1 MIVDASSARVCNAT
15 VNNSVD
21 RRSELSQNAHRTGIW
36 YDPAGGRWVTAPTRG
51 SVEVPD
57 LDGRL
62 SLDVPTREAASGDW
76 GGAVRSLPSAVLH
89 AASVA
94 DVVKMVRFCRSCDIT
109 IGARG
114 EGHTMYGH
122 SQVGGGVVIAMTSLN
137 RIHSIESDRACV
149 EGGVTW
155 RELLTATLTR
165 GLTPPVLTDYLSLS
179 VGGTLSVG
187 GVNGTSYRYGSQGDN
202 VLELDVVTG
211 EGDLI
216 TCSASHHRDL
226 FEAVL
231 GGLGQFGIIV
241 RASIILIRAPSD
253 ARVFDLAYADLGSLL
268 ADFRTLLAGDRF
280 EYLEG
285 LIRAIPAGGFAYVL
299 EAVSF
304 YEGRLPD
311 DSTLLRG
318 LSFLPGGVKVAE
330 NTYFDFCDRVTP
342 REVEQ
347 RALGRW
353 DLPHPWVDMFV
364 PDSEADE
371 FIGAMVQ
378 RLSFEEIPDFP
389 CLIYGYRKSRLTRPL
404 PRTPD
409 TEVFFEFDVLR
420 TTDPGRVSQS
430 VVENRQVYDA
440 GCSIGGKLYPIGA
453 VPLSSRDWKRHLEP
467 HYEALT
473 RAKARYDPGGILTPG
488 PGMFRSRTRPSPD

>member
-1 MIVDASSARVCNAT
+1 M
-15 VNNSVD
+15 D
-21 RRSELSQNAHRTGIW
+21 RRGELSQNAHSTGIW
-36 YDPAGGRWVTAPTRG
+36 YDPAGGLWVTAPIG
-51 SVEVPD
+51 GGLEVPD

-62 SLDVPTREAASGDW
+62 SLDVPSREAASADW

-89 AASVA
+89 AASVG
-94 DVVKMVRFCRSCDIT
+94 DVVKMVRFCRSCGIS

-122 SQVGGGVVIAMTSLN
+122 SQVAAGVVIAMTSLN
-137 RIHSIESDRACV
+137 RIHSIDSDRACV
-149 EGGVTW
+149 EGGATW
-155 RELLTATLTR
+155 RELLTATVAR

-187 GVNGTSYRYGSQGDN
+187 GVNGTSYRYGTQGDN
-202 VLELDVVTG
+202 VLALDVVTG
-211 EGDLI
+211 DGHVI
-216 TCSASHHRDL
+216 TCSPSQHRDL

-241 RASIILIRAPSD
+241 GASISLIRAPSD
-253 ARVFDLAYADLGSLL
+253 ARVFDPAYADLESLL
-268 ADFRTLLAGDRF
+268 ADFRTLLADERF
-280 EYLEG
+280 SYMEG
-285 LIRAIPAGGFAYVL
+285 LIRALPGGGFAYVL

-304 YEGRLPD
+304 YEESPPD

-318 LSFLPGGVKVAE
+318 LSFIPGGVKVAE
-330 NTYFDFCDRVTP
+330 NSYFDFCDRVTP

-364 PDSEADE
+364 PDGEADA
-371 FIGAMVQ
+371 FIGGIVE

-409 TEVFFEFDVLR
+409 AEMFFEFDVLR
-420 TTDPGRVSQS
+420 TTEPARVSQA
-430 VVENRQVYDA
+430 VAENRKVYDA
-440 GCSIGGKLYPIGA
+440 GHSVGGRLYPIGA
-453 VPLSSRDWKRHLEP
+453 VPLSPEDWKRHLEP
-467 HYEALT
+467 HYEDLT

-488 PGMFRSRTRPSPD
+488 PSMFGSRPQGRAALRSRTRPSPD